1 MTVIIRLL
9 AAFLLVAG
17 AAAVPAFADGFTDAQ
32 RAEIV
37 EIVRQALKGDPTILR
52 DAVTAMQA
60 DDEKN
65 QQQAARG
72 AIAASRSELVDGVG
86 DPAIGNPKGDVTVVE
101 FFDIRCPYCRQI
113 EQTLAELIAKDGG
126 VRLVF
131 KDLPILGASSLLGA
145 KALLAAHRQDGA
157 DSSRYMK
164 LRAALMKPGPE
175 PTEENL
181 RAAAD
186 KAGLDGAR
194 LIADMQDPAIQAR
207 IDANLKLAEKLNIHG
222 TPAMVIGD
230 TLVPGAVSLKD
241 LAQLVA
247 QTRGHSG

>member
-1 MTVIIRLL
+1 MTVIIRFLAAALLL
-9 AAFLLVAG
+9 AGMAT
-17 AAAVPAFADGFTDAQ
+17 AAAAEGFTDAQ

-37 EIVRQALKGDPTILR
+37 AILRQALKADPTILR
-52 DAVTAMQA
+52 EAVTAMQA

-65 QQQAARG
+65 QQQATRG
-72 AIAASRSELVDGVG
+72 AIAASRSELVNGVG
-86 DPAIGNPKGDVTVVE
+86 DPAIGNPKGDVTMVE

-113 EQTLAELIAKDGG
+113 EQTLAELIAKDAN

-131 KDLPILGASSLLGA
+131 KDMPILGPASVTGA
-145 KALLAAHRQDGA
+145 KALLAAHRQDNG

-164 LRAALMKPGPE
+164 LRAALMRPGPE
-175 PTEENL
+175 PTDETL

-186 KAGLDGAR
+186 KAGLDGTR
-194 LIADMQDPAIQAR
+194 LLADMQDPAIQAR
-207 IDANLKLAEKLNIHG
+207 IDANLKLAEKLNVHG
-222 TPAMVIGD
+222 TPAMVVGD

-241 LAQLVA
+241 LGQLVA

>member
-1 MTVIIRLL
+1 MTVMIRLL
-9 AAFLLVAG
+9 AAFLLAAG
-17 AAAVPAFADGFTDAQ
+17 AAAPALADGFTDAQ

-37 EIVRQALKGDPTILR
+37 EILRQALKADPTILR
-52 DAVTAMQA
+52 DAVTAMRA

-72 AIAASRSELVDGVG
+72 AIAASRSELVDGIG
-86 DPAIGNPKGDVTVVE
+86 DPAVGNPKGDVTVVE

-113 EQTLAELIAKDGG
+113 EQTLADLIAQDGN

-131 KDLPILGASSLLGA
+131 KDMPILGPGSVTGA
-145 KALLAAHRQDGA
+145 KALLAAHRQDNGDA
-157 DSSRYMK
+157 RGYMK

-175 PTEENL
+175 PTDESL
-181 RAAAD
+181 RATAD

-194 LIADMQDPAIQAR
+194 LIADMQDPTIQAR
-207 IDANLKLAEKLNIHG
+207 IDANLKLAEKLNVHG
-222 TPAMVIGD
+222 TPAMVVGD

-241 LAQLVA
+241 LSQLVA